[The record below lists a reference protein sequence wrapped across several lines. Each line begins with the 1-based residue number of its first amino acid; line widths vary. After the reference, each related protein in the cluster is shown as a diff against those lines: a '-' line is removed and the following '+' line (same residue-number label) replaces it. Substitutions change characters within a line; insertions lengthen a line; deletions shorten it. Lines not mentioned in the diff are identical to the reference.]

1 MANKNEYFSV
11 TSDIFRDEKFTI
23 QFTNKIQQSHTLP
36 TNDELKS
43 AIHKLKQYSDL
54 PPNMHEEYAN
64 SEFINDLYEYY
75 SYLEK
80 KYIVATKQKK

>member
-23 QFTNKIQQSHTLP
+23 QFTNKIEQSHTLP
-36 TNDELKS
+36 TNDELRT
-43 AIHKLKQYSDL
+43 AIHKLKKYSDL

-64 SEFINDLYEYY
+64 SECINDLCEYYEY
-75 SYLEK
+75 LENRYQMAK
-80 KYIVATKQKK
+80 KQKK